1 VGFEDYQALAMEVL
15 HQEAGTASDGLVT
28 FEESA
33 IPASTDADE
42 TEPWTPEATSK
53 EVVFTIEADHA
64 AQVQVMGDFNDWN
77 LEGSEMERVDGVWQK
92 VVTLQPGGSGGVQGS
107 GRPAKSLGRG
117 LEDGSHLFLSHKT
130 DRPNDRPTVHS
141 NDHSV
146 PPPPSRA
153 GVTLLRPATVT
164 KDWLTIVL
172 TEFGDAVEDGL
183 RTIDA
188 NVPCHPCGEIDLLAV
203 DRTNHL
209 TIIDF
214 DTTANDGLLLR
225 GMGHFDW
232 IVR

>member
-1 VGFEDYQALAMEVL
+1 M
-15 HQEAGTASDGLVT
+15 SDIDQGK
-28 FEESA
+28 
-33 IPASTDADE
+33 DE
-42 TEPWTPEATSK
+42 
-53 EVVFTIEADHA
+53 
-64 AQVQVMGDFNDWN
+64 
-77 LEGSEMERVDGVWQK
+77 
-92 VVTLQPGGSGGVQGS
+92 GSGGVHGP
-107 GRPAKSLGRG
+107 GRPDKPLGRG
-117 LEDGSHLFLSHKT
+117 LEDVTHLFLSHKT

-141 NDHSV
+141 NDHSL

-183 RTIDA
+183 RTIDT

-232 IVR
+232 IVRNMPNVQRMYRDQTINTSLQPRLFLLAPQFSPLARCASRQITRPPIHWVRFLTVEASSGPGIMFEPVESD

>member
-1 VGFEDYQALAMEVL
+1 M
-15 HQEAGTASDGLVT
+15 SDIDQGK
-28 FEESA
+28 
-33 IPASTDADE
+33 D
-42 TEPWTPEATSK
+42 
-53 EVVFTIEADHA
+53 
-64 AQVQVMGDFNDWN
+64 
-77 LEGSEMERVDGVWQK
+77 
-92 VVTLQPGGSGGVQGS
+92 GGSGGVQGA
-107 GRPAKSLGRG
+107 GRPDKPLGRG
-117 LEDGSHLFLSHKT
+117 LEDVSHLFLSHKT

-141 NDHSV
+141 NDHSL

-232 IVR
+232 IVRNMPNVQRMYRDQTINTSLQPRLFLLAPQFSPLARCASRQITRPPIHWVRFLTVEASSGPGIMFEPVESD

>member
-1 VGFEDYQALAMEVL
+1 M
-15 HQEAGTASDGLVT
+15 SDIDQGK
-28 FEESA
+28 
-33 IPASTDADE
+33 D
-42 TEPWTPEATSK
+42 
-53 EVVFTIEADHA
+53 
-64 AQVQVMGDFNDWN
+64 
-77 LEGSEMERVDGVWQK
+77 
-92 VVTLQPGGSGGVQGS
+92 GGSGGVHGP
-107 GRPAKSLGRG
+107 GRPDKPLGRG
-117 LEDGSHLFLSHKT
+117 LEDVSHLFLSHKT

-141 NDHSV
+141 NDHSL

-153 GVTLLRPATVT
+153 GVTLLRPASVT

-214 DTTANDGLLLR
+214 DTSANDGLLLR

-232 IVR
+232 IVRNMPNVQRMYRDQTINTSLQPRLFLLAPQFSPLARCASRQITRPPIHWVRFLTVEASSGPGIMFEPVESD

>member
-1 VGFEDYQALAMEVL
+1 M
-15 HQEAGTASDGLVT
+15 SDIDQGR
-28 FEESA
+28 
-33 IPASTDADE
+33 D
-42 TEPWTPEATSK
+42 
-53 EVVFTIEADHA
+53 
-64 AQVQVMGDFNDWN
+64 
-77 LEGSEMERVDGVWQK
+77 
-92 VVTLQPGGSGGVQGS
+92 GGSGGVQGP
-107 GRPAKSLGRG
+107 GRPDKPLGRG
-117 LEDGSHLFLSHKT
+117 LEDVSHLFLSHKT

-141 NDHSV
+141 NDHSL

-153 GVTLLRPATVT
+153 GVTLLRPASVT

-232 IVR
+232 IVRNMPNVQRMYRDQTINTSLQPRLFLLAPQFSPLARCASRQITRPPIHWVRFLTVEASSGPGIMFEPVESD

>member
-1 VGFEDYQALAMEVL
+1 M
-15 HQEAGTASDGLVT
+15 SDIDQGR
-28 FEESA
+28 
-33 IPASTDADE
+33 D
-42 TEPWTPEATSK
+42 
-53 EVVFTIEADHA
+53 
-64 AQVQVMGDFNDWN
+64 
-77 LEGSEMERVDGVWQK
+77 
-92 VVTLQPGGSGGVQGS
+92 GGSGGVQGP
-107 GRPAKSLGRG
+107 GRPYKPLGRG
-117 LEDGSHLFLSHKT
+117 LEDVSHLFLSHKT

-141 NDHSV
+141 NDHSL

-232 IVR
+232 IVRNMPNVQRMYRDQTINTSLQPRLFLLAPQFSPLARCASRQITRPPIHWVRFLTVEASSGPGIMFEPVESD